1 MSLSVSAS
9 MRSFPLSNLLS
20 AKGGEP
26 VQPKTAEEEFLEV
39 AKKSPLERL
48 RDKILED
55 MKLSADD
62 VAQMEPEARQAVE
75 DEIKRRMLEALQGG
89 SEAGAVVDKT
99 A

>member
-1 MSLSVSAS
+1 

-20 AKGGEP
+20 AKGGDNSP
-26 VQPKTAEEEFLEV
+26 VQPKTAEDEFLEI
-39 AKKSPLERL
+39 ARKSPLERL

-55 MKLSADD
+55 MKMSQED
-62 VAQMEPEARQAVE
+62 VAKMTPEDRQVVE
-75 DEIKRRMLEALQGG
+75 DEIKRRMMEALQGS

>member
-1 MSLSVSAS
+1 MSLSVQSS
-9 MRSFPLSNLLS
+9 MRSFQLSNLLS
-20 AKGGEP
+20 AKGGES
-26 VQPKTAEEEFLEV
+26 VQPKTAEDEFLEI

-55 MKLSADD
+55 MKLSAED
-62 VAQMEPEARQAVE
+62 VAKMEPEARQAIE
-75 DEIKRRMLEALQGG
+75 DEIKRRMLEALQGS